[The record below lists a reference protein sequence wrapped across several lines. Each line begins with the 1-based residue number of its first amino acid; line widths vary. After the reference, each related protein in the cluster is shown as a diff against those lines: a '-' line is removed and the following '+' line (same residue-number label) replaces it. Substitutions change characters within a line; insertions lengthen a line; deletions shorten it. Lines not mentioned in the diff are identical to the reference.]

1 MNPKKRQQL
10 AAIRAASPLQMA
22 GALKEMEL
30 YDKKTAQEIIDE
42 VYAKYATGQD
52 LQEEVV
58 EPVMLSVL
66 DGLLE
71 KSKWGRQA
79 RKKGLTASRVISEC
93 RTFSYDSPTPY
104 AVTNDGYV
112 DYKNI
117 RDQRSEFGKDR
128 GEYTGKRT
136 KIENKYAMDKYKN
149 EKSRETNGKN
159 IVDEYTGERN
169 ITLKKDDPDK
179 RRNDETHRYQAQ
191 TDHIEPLE
199 KVYNKF
205 RDNYALSDDDI
216 RAIANGYEDV
226 DGKRI
231 YHNYNLAVTS
241 AKINQEKLQMT
252 NDEYVEKFGDKNSV
266 ETNNRMSEMRANA
279 VSDIDN
285 AANKIVKNTLL
296 FNGNATREERKQ
308 AYEEESERL
317 GRKLTKED
325 RARIDSKLATKKAT
339 NVYFK
344 VGGDAVIQQSHYAVG
359 NVILYI
365 VKPLYYEL
373 SDIVRNGLKDGVGA
387 NSFKEAMR
395 IRFGRVKAYV
405 VDNAKNFMGDNVKD
419 FVKGFVSS
427 LIEGII
433 GLFTGA
439 FRNFLKL
446 CKEGVRM
453 LSSSWKIIK
462 GEKGKTMSSA
472 EKKQAIARI
481 VGAGVIA
488 VAGIAFEEWLN
499 ATFPGLGREWSV
511 IISTIMSGVGATLFF
526 YFLNKADLFSVKAE
540 RRHARLEEIFNERI
554 KEIETTA
561 ADMNTTALETMRQQR
576 EEFENVCDGI
586 EEGLA
591 NDDIDKISAG
601 WYRMADFLHVDL
613 PFHNTN
619 EFLEHTDKM
628 IADSAAK

>member
-10 AAIRAASPLQMA
+10 AALRAASPLQMA

-112 DYKNI
+112 DYKNMREYRIWEEERNKAYNRENLDSSDDKERFMDQRFNGVGKTI
-117 RDQRSEFGKDR
+117 RDDYSGELIYRKNNKDERRSE
-128 GEYTGKRT
+128 Y
-136 KIENKYAMDKYKN
+136 NKNRFIA
-149 EKSRETNGKN
+149 T
-159 IVDEYTGERN
+159 VD
-169 ITLKKDDPDK
+169 
-179 RRNDETHRYQAQ
+179 HVV
-191 TDHIEPLE
+191 PLE
-199 KVYNKF
+199 KMHEMFLGKYTLKEADIKEIANK
-205 RDNYALSDDDI
+205 DYNYAAVGSSLNSSKNDDLVPDYI
-216 RAIANGYEDV
+216 KKKGDLLPEETRKNMEIKYEKAMKKIKIEIA
-226 DGKRI
+226 KK
-231 YHNYNLAVTS
+231 A
-241 AKINQEKLQMT
+241 
-252 NDEYVEKFGDKNSV
+252 
-266 ETNNRMSEMRANA
+266 
-279 VSDIDN
+279 
-285 AANKIVKNTLL
+285 VKNV
-296 FNGNATREERKQ
+296 
-308 AYEEESERL
+308 SEDAACQQV
-317 GRKLTKED
+317 E
-325 RARIDSKLATKKAT
+325 
-339 NVYFK
+339 YFT
-344 VGGDAVIQQSHYAVG
+344 G
-359 NVILYI
+359 NVLLYV

-373 SDIVRNGLKDGVGA
+373 SDIVRNGLKNGVGA

-613 PFHNTN
+613 SFHNTD
-619 EFLEHTDKM
+619 EFLDYTDKM
-628 IADSAAK
+628 LADSAAK

>member
-10 AAIRAASPLQMA
+10 AALRAASPLQMA

-42 VYAKYATGQD
+42 VYEKYATGQD

-112 DYKNI
+112 DYKNMREYREAYEEI
-117 RDQRSEFGKDR
+117 RGKYDRSKL
-128 GEYTGKRT
+128 
-136 KIENKYAMDKYKN
+136 ENQNAMYKYRN
-149 EKSRETNGKN
+149 EKFAEVDGKLA
-159 IVDEYTGERN
+159 VDEYTGEKN
-169 ITLKKDDPDK
+169 IYKSRSDPDK
-179 RRNDETHRYQAQ
+179 RRNDGKHQYQAEP
-191 TDHIEPLE
+191 DHIVPLAKVHE
-199 KVYNKF
+199 KF
-205 RDNYALSDDDI
+205 AGNYALSDDDI
-216 RAIANGYEDV
+216 RRIANDDDNFAITKATLNKSKGKLTNSEYIAKYGDELSEETKTRMLTKEKEALSSIED
-226 DGKRI
+226 K
-231 YHNYNLAVTS
+231 
-241 AKINQEKLQMT
+241 
-252 NDEYVEKFGDKNSV
+252 
-266 ETNNRMSEMRANA
+266 ANIEIK
-279 VSDIDN
+279 D
-285 AANKIVKNTLL
+285 TLL
-296 FNGNATREERKQ
+296 LGGHATRADRKQ
-308 AYEEESERL
+308 AYKEEREKL
-317 GRKLTKED
+317 GRNLTKEE
-325 RARIDSKLATKKAT
+325 RARIDARLATEKGL
-339 NVYFK
+339 K
-344 VGGDAVIQQSHYAVG
+344 VWGKTAGDAVAQQGNYMVG

-365 VKPLYYEL
+365 IKPLYYEL
-373 SDIVRNGLKDGVGA
+373 SDIVKNGLKGGVGVD
-387 NSFKEAMR
+387 SFKEAMR

-405 VDNAKNFMGDNVKD
+405 VDNAKIFMGDNVKD

-427 LIEGII
+427 LIEGVI
-433 GLFTGA
+433 GLFTGL

-453 LSSSWKIIK
+453 ISSSWKIMK
-462 GEKGKTMSSA
+462 GEEGDKLSSA
-472 EKKQAIARI
+472 EKKQAIAKI
-481 VGAGVIA
+481 IGTGVIA
-488 VAGIAFEEWLN
+488 VAGIALDEWLQVHLSS
-499 ATFPGLGREWSV
+499 FYWIPFVKELGPAV
-511 IISTIMSGVGATLFF
+511 ISTMLSGIAATLFF

-586 EEGLA
+586 EKGLA

-628 IADSAAK
+628 LADSAAK